1 MTYEI
6 ILSDEAKEHMK
17 KWRMSGQKKTL
28 KKIADLFEELR
39 QHPTTGTGHVEQLKG
54 DLSGLWSREIN
65 KGDRMIYGIEDDK
78 ILVYVVSLKGH
89 YSDK

>member
-1 MTYEI
+1 MIYEL

-54 DLSGLWSREIN
+54 NLSGLWSREIN
-65 KGDRMIYGIEDDK
+65 KGDRMIYGIEDEK
-78 ILVYVVSLKGH
+78 VIVNVVSLKGH
-89 YSDK
+89 YGDK

>member
-1 MTYEI
+1 MIYEL
-6 ILSDEAKEHMK
+6 ILSDQAKGHMV

-54 DLSGLWSREIN
+54 NLSGLWSREIN
-65 KGDRMIYGIEDDK
+65 KSDRMIYGIEDDK
-78 ILVYVVSLKGH
+78 VIVYVVSLKGH
-89 YSDK
+89 YGDK